1 MRIYGINPTVEALR
15 AGGVTEIH
23 VSDRRRRGLAKLLV
37 LASRARVRVRRVEVV
52 ELDRMARGGVHQGV
66 VATVTRPVD
75 YSLADLVGGTRLP
88 LLVVL
93 DGIED
98 PQNLGAIVRAADAA
112 GVDGIVLQTRR
123 AAAMGA
129 AAIKASAGALNHARL
144 APVVNI
150 SRAVEELKAA
160 GVWTVGLDAAAD
172 RSLYELNLT
181 VPTALVIGAE
191 GRGLRRLV
199 RERCDWLAALPM
211 RGHVASLNAAVAAGI
226 ALFEAV
232 RQRTR
237 EG

>member
-1 MRIYGINPTVEALR
+1 MRIYGINATVEALR
-15 AGGVTEIH
+15 SGRAVEIH
-23 VSDRRRRGLAKLLV
+23 VSDRRRRGLDALLTM
-37 LASRARVRVRRVEVV
+37 ASRARVRVRRVEVA

-75 YSLADLVGGTRLP
+75 YSIADLVGGPRAP

-98 PQNLGAIVRAADAA
+98 PQNLGAVVRAAEAA

-123 AAAMGA
+123 VAARGG

-144 APVVNI
+144 APVVNV

-160 GVWTVGLDAAAD
+160 GVWTVGLDAGAG
-172 RSLYELNLT
+172 RSLYDLNLT

-199 RERCDWLAALPM
+199 RERCNWLAALPM
-211 RGHVASLNAAVAAGI
+211 HGQVASLNVAVTAGI

-232 RQRTR
+232 RQRMLD
-237 EG
+237 G